1 MGIFLPS
8 ITKSITKSLII
19 EGIKIIL
26 WLKSTKILLA
36 NLAFQKTIVTH
47 LDL

>member
-1 MGIFLPS
+1 MSILLPS

-36 NLAFQKTIVTH
+36 NLTFQKAIITH
-47 LDL
+47 LEL